1 MLTID
6 NDVELVTIDDGIV
19 NGLAKATTIH
29 GLKDIGGSRFTGIV
43 KIRQTAVNAR
53 RGVS

>member
-6 NDVELVTIDDGIV
+6 NDVELIAIDDGIV
-19 NGLAKATTIH
+19 DGLAKATTIH

-43 KIRQTAVNAR
+43 EICQTAVNTR